1 MKLSEIVKKYRD
13 EHGLSLRSFASRCGV
28 SHTVIYN
35 VENELNSVGDPFTP
49 SFETIQKIAN
59 AMGITV
65 NDLLRQIEDMPI
77 YTSEADEWRD
87 ELKNNPDLRMLLSA
101 SSKLDA
107 EDIRQLIALAER
119 MNRE

>member
-1 MKLSEIVKKYRD
+1 M
-13 EHGLSLRSFASRCGV
+13 SLRTFAARCGV

-35 VENELNSVGDPFTP
+35 VEVEQNSSGDPFTP
-49 SFETIQKIAN
+49 SFETMQKIAGG
-59 AMGITV
+59 MGMSV
-65 NDLLRQIEDMPI
+65 NDLLRQLEDEMPI

-101 SSKLDA
+101 SSKLNE
-107 EDIRQLIALAER
+107 EDIKYLIQLAER